1 MTQIATV
8 ERILD
13 DTHAEI
19 SVPRKSAC
27 GHDCEECAGC
37 GVSGVSVYVKALN
50 TVGARPGQKVVVES
64 DTKKMLK
71 IVSFVY
77 LIPVILFLAGYL
89 IMLACS
95 TSVAVQYTAA
105 VAGAVLG
112 ILLAI
117 WYDRRVK
124 ARGGLSL
131 PSCGCSDVRICAA
144 LRPGSAGGGTGPVPR
159 HVLRTVPHPVPAVR
173 TSCPLHPELRFYLS
187 CHPAVRWDGRGAR
200 EPGGAI
206 PVRSKNG
213 PF

>member
-1 MTQIATV
+1 MVQTAKVTRLL
-8 ERILD
+8 ENGR
-13 DTHAEI
+13 AE
-19 SVPRKSAC
+19 VAVKRQSAC

-89 IMLACS
+89 IMLACN

-124 ARGGLSL
+124 ARGGLSFTI
-131 PSCGCSDVRICAA
+131 VR
-144 LRPGSAGGGTGPVPR
+144 V
-159 HVLRTVPHPVPAVR
+159 
-173 TSCPLHPELRFYLS
+173 F
-187 CHPAVRWDGRGAR
+187 
-200 EPGGAI
+200 
-206 PVRSKNG
+206 
-213 PF
+213 

>member
-8 ERILD
+8 EKILPGGFV
-13 DTHAEI
+13 EI

-37 GVSGVSVYVKALN
+37 GMTGAAIHARAKDPVGVQ
-50 TVGARPGQKVVVES
+50 PGQKVVVES

-89 IMLACS
+89 IMLACN

-124 ARGGLSL
+124 ARGGLSFTI
-131 PSCGCSDVRICAA
+131 VR
-144 LRPGSAGGGTGPVPR
+144 V
-159 HVLRTVPHPVPAVR
+159 
-173 TSCPLHPELRFYLS
+173 F
-187 CHPAVRWDGRGAR
+187 
-200 EPGGAI
+200 
-206 PVRSKNG
+206 
-213 PF
+213 